1 MQTAG
6 DRTDHVRVTRY
17 MLTHTDLNRVGHIVN
32 GIVNYCFYGK
42 ENAEYYAQDIIRTV
56 VADANF
62 TQCLNREWH
71 TLFSPPVGAHWL
83 DLIHDTERQWVSSM
97 LYEASEII
105 RDVILQNGLYH
116 DVVVG
121 DNVRQRAS
129 LLTVVEYMPFR
140 HLTLEDNLND
150 SWVE

>member
-1 MQTAG
+1 
-6 DRTDHVRVTRY
+6 
-17 MLTHTDLNRVGHIVN
+17 
-32 GIVNYCFYGK
+32 
-42 ENAEYYAQDIIRTV
+42 
-56 VADANF
+56 
-62 TQCLNREWH
+62 
-71 TLFSPPVGAHWL
+71 
-83 DLIHDTERQWVSSM
+83 M

-121 DNVRQRAS
+121 DGVRQRAS